1 MNKHTYIYKYIHRPN
16 IAANVFEVEN
26 GDLYVIG
33 LTFCIEIIVAI
44 LVLNELKLESEAVVA
59 EECDPV
65 TCPRIHLWS
74 AGNQF
79 LEVSKN

>member
-1 MNKHTYIYKYIHRPN
+1 M
-16 IAANVFEVEN
+16 
-26 GDLYVIG
+26 YVIG
-33 LTFCIEIIVAI
+33 LTFCIEIIVAV

>member
-1 MNKHTYIYKYIHRPN
+1 M
-16 IAANVFEVEN
+16 
-26 GDLYVIG
+26 YVIG
-33 LTFCIEIIVAI
+33 LTFCVEIIVTV

-59 EECDPV
+59 EECDPI

-79 LEVSKN
+79 LEVSKNWYDMEKKWNSGFILSNC